1 MSEQVKEKKPKRW
14 GRRLC
19 IAVLGIAAVLT
30 GVYFYRDR
38 PAKLIQT
45 ANFDEEVDYKKGEIV
60 DYRFAYNALQ
70 EQCIAPVEENGW
82 RLILQALGPRA
93 LERDEIANTVPWEE
107 IATSEKSKAWFEG
120 EWTALCEKF
129 KLDPRER
136 PTMYGRM
143 TLWSYLGKYGLTG
156 DEPDPDETAFEYGC
170 YWENYERRP
179 NRIDPAA
186 SFILANGP
194 WTAEQYPCAARW
206 IDENADLYDVLTRA
220 AHSPR
225 LECWRFLRDAQEGG
239 VEGIPIP
246 DVSETRQFARLLAV
260 RANYRVGSGD
270 FDGALDDLESVAL
283 YGRAVLES
291 ESAPR
296 IARLGGFAAAGFVCG
311 VPVFANPN
319 VSPTPDQIARAAAL
333 KSSFY
338 RGARIDRLFQTAKKA
353 DNIFRLGTF
362 EDILTLRRRGGV
374 FDYRSKL
381 IRDFGC
387 DGSEF
392 NAFDKFLFRLLF
404 LAPPLDD
411 ARAFEYYKSL
421 EPSEAEKET
430 VMNKWSAEVTDGF
443 SFLTAS
449 PEKRFAAVPKPLLA
463 APLWLL
469 WDDLDGGE
477 YRRLDCAYKESALA
491 CAILAYKAEHGVLPP
506 AFTVD
511 EKGAPLHSWRVLIL
525 PYLGE
530 SERELYGR
538 LRLDEPWDSEA
549 NRAFHGQAP
558 EVFCCRES
566 QGAAGETVFSVLLG
580 EDGFFDASGQ
590 GKNPDE
596 MRNLSDRDIFKQFL
610 IVERADPICWMKP
623 DAELEIDAFRSGG
636 SWDPEKFSQCFRH
649 DAGMNASFLGGD
661 TRFVSKW
668 LSEQELES
676 GFLGLPLPEEE
687 K

>member
-45 ANFDEEVDYKKGEIV
+45 ANFDEKVDYKKGEIV

-70 EQCIAPVEENGW
+70 KKCIEPVEENGW
-82 RLILQALGPRA
+82 RLLLQALGPRA
-93 LERDEIANTVPWEE
+93 LERNKIANTVPWEE
-107 IATSEKSKAWFEG
+107 IAASEESKAWFEE
-120 EWTALCEKF
+120 EWTPLCEKF

-136 PTMYGRM
+136 PTMYGRLD
-143 TLWSYLGKYGLTG
+143 LWSYIGKYGLTG
-156 DEPDPDETAFEYGC
+156 DEPDPDETDSKFGY
-170 YWENYERRP
+170 YWENYEKRPRRT
-179 NRIDPAA
+179 DSSA
-186 SFILANGP
+186 SFVLANGP
-194 WTAEQYPCAARW
+194 WTAEQYPYAARW
-206 IDENADLYDVLTRA
+206 IDENADLYDVLTKA
-220 AHSPR
+220 ARSPR
-225 LECWRFLRDAQEGG
+225 LECWRFLPDAQEGG
-239 VEGIPIP
+239 FAELVIS
-246 DVSETRQFARLLAV
+246 DVMETRRFVQLLAA

-270 FDGALDDLESVAL
+270 FDGALDDLEAAAL
-283 YGRAVLES
+283 YGRALLES
-291 ESAPR
+291 ESAPMT
-296 IARLGGFAAAGFVCG
+296 ARLVGFAIAGLVCG
-311 VPVFANPN
+311 TPVFANPD

-338 RGARIDRLFQTAKKA
+338 RGARLERLIQTAKKA
-353 DNIFRLGTF
+353 DDIHRLGTF
-362 EDILTLRRRGGV
+362 EDLLTLRRQNGV
-374 FDYRSKL
+374 FDYRSKI
-381 IRDFGC
+381 IRDFAL
-387 DGSEF
+387 DGNEF
-392 NAFDKFLFRLLF
+392 TSFDKFVFRLLF

-411 ARAFEYYKSL
+411 AKAFEYFKNL
-421 EPSEAEKET
+421 EPSEGNKGA
-430 VMNKWSAEVTDGF
+430 VMNKWSADIASGA
-443 SFLTAS
+443 SILTAS
-449 PEKRFAAVPKPLLA
+449 PEKRFAAVPRPLLA
-463 APLWLL
+463 PLWSLL
-469 WDDLDGGE
+469 GGCGGDD

-511 EKGAPLHSWRVLIL
+511 ENGAPLHSWRVLIL

-530 SERELYGR
+530 SERELYGK

-549 NRAFHGQAP
+549 NRAFHAQAP
-558 EVFCCRES
+558 EVFRCAES

-580 EDGFFDASGQ
+580 EDGFFDASGR

-596 MRNLSDRDIFKQFL
+596 MRNLPDRDIFEQYM

-623 DAELEIDAFRSGG
+623 DAEQEIDAFRADG
-636 SWDPEKFSQCFRH
+636 SWDLEKFGQCFRH
-649 DAGMNASFLGGD
+649 AAGMNASYLGGD